1 MGDRITVTIDGIEL
15 QAEQGQMLIDIADE
29 AGIYIPR
36 FCYHN
41 KLSVA
46 ANCRMCLVEVEKAPK
61 PLPACATP
69 VMDGMNV
76 STKSDYAKKAQ
87 KNVMEFLLINHPL
100 DCPIC
105 DQGGE
110 CELQDLAMGYGRDSS
125 AFAERKRV
133 VRDKDIGPL
142 IGMEMTRCI
151 HCTRC
156 VRFGEEIAGLR
167 ELGMTGRGMYSE
179 IGTYVESTVNHELSG
194 NVIDL
199 CPVGA
204 LTAKPSRFGARAW
217 EVRQTESIAPHDAVG
232 SNIFIHSMRDKLVRV
247 VPRDNESINE
257 VWISDRDRFSYQGAM
272 HEDRIA
278 APMIKKDGE
287 WIVTDWQTALDK
299 AVSGIRSV
307 VDAQG
312 PEALGAWVSP
322 QATLEEMYLLQG
334 IVRHLGSNNIDHR
347 TFQVDFRG
355 QGYEASKPLL
365 GTGIA
370 DIEQQNSILVIGSN
384 VRKEQPIIAH
394 RIRKA
399 SLAGATVSALNPR
412 DFDLRLEMKQ
422 NILANPSA
430 MVSELASI
438 AAASGATRSS
448 VDHLIKS
455 AVPGESHEAIAG
467 SLKDADQGL
476 ILLGQL
482 AIQHPDYTIL
492 HELAAAIAE
501 AAGAIHSVLPAAG
514 NTVGAWQAGIV
525 PHRLPGGA
533 EADRAGRN
541 ISQMQSEPVAALI
554 VHNLE
559 PEHDF
564 ADPQAALNAVNAAD
578 FCVVLSPYVG
588 DHTKEYADVILPVVP
603 YSETDGTFINM
614 EGLAQSF
621 NAAVKNYAESAPA
634 WKVYRVLGE
643 QLGIETYKYEEL
655 NEVTAE
661 VLQIGQQQAAATP
674 VDSRLETELT
684 SDSLLRSGE
693 VSIYATDS
701 LVRRAAALQDTSDG
715 RNRRLVVINSQTAE
729 KAGVLNASQ
738 VLVTQ
743 NDQVVNMP
751 LCIDDGMADD
761 SIWLPLIPELGGL
774 NTEVQIKAVS

>member
-1 MGDRITVTIDGIEL
+1 MGDKITVTIDGIEL

-278 APMIKKDGE
+278 APMIKKDGD

-299 AVSGIRSV
+299 ALSGLRSV
-307 VDAQG
+307 VDGQG
-312 PEALGAWVSP
+312 PDALGAWVSP

-355 QGYEASKPLL
+355 QGHEASKPLL

-370 DIEQQNSILVIGSN
+370 DIELQNSILVIGSN
-384 VRKEQPIIAH
+384 IRKEQPIIAH

-399 SLAGATVSALNPR
+399 SLAGATVNALNPR
-412 DFDLRLEMKQ
+412 DFDLRLEMNQ

-430 MVSELASI
+430 IVSELASV

-455 AVPGESHEAIAG
+455 AVPRESHKAIAG

-482 AIQHPDYTIL
+482 AIQHPDYAIL
-492 HELAAAIAE
+492 NELAVAIAE
-501 AAGAIHSVLPAAG
+501 AVDAVHSVLPAAG

-533 EADRAGRN
+533 EVDNAGKN
-541 ISQMQSEPVAALI
+541 MAQMQREPVAALI

-564 ADPQAALNAVNAAD
+564 ADPHVALNAANAAD

-621 NAAVKNYAESAPA
+621 NAAVKNYAESVPA

-674 VDSRLETELT
+674 VDSRLEPELT

-701 LVRRAAALQDTSDG
+701 LVRRATALQDTSDG

>member
-1 MGDRITVTIDGIEL
+1 M
-15 QAEQGQMLIDIADE
+15 
-29 AGIYIPR
+29 
-36 FCYHN
+36 
-41 KLSVA
+41 
-46 ANCRMCLVEVEKAPK
+46 
-61 PLPACATP
+61 
-69 VMDGMNV
+69 
-76 STKSDYAKKAQ
+76 
-87 KNVMEFLLINHPL
+87 
-100 DCPIC
+100 
-105 DQGGE
+105 
-110 CELQDLAMGYGRDSS
+110 
-125 AFAERKRV
+125 
-133 VRDKDIGPL
+133 
-142 IGMEMTRCI
+142 
-151 HCTRC
+151 
-156 VRFGEEIAGLR
+156 
-167 ELGMTGRGMYSE
+167 
-179 IGTYVESTVNHELSG
+179 
-194 NVIDL
+194 
-199 CPVGA
+199 
-204 LTAKPSRFGARAW
+204 
-217 EVRQTESIAPHDAVG
+217 
-232 SNIFIHSMRDKLVRV
+232 
-247 VPRDNESINE
+247 
-257 VWISDRDRFSYQGAM
+257 
-272 HEDRIA
+272 
-278 APMIKKDGE
+278 
-287 WIVTDWQTALDK
+287 
-299 AVSGIRSV
+299 
-307 VDAQG
+307 
-312 PEALGAWVSP
+312 
-322 QATLEEMYLLQG
+322 
-334 IVRHLGSNNIDHR
+334 
-347 TFQVDFRG
+347 
-355 QGYEASKPLL
+355 
-365 GTGIA
+365 GIA
-370 DIEQQNSILVIGSN
+370 DIELQNSILVIGSN

-399 SLAGATVSALNPR
+399 ALAGATVNALNPR
-412 DFDLRLEMKQ
+412 DFDLRLKMNE
-422 NILANPSA
+422 NILAHPSA

-438 AAASGATRSS
+438 AAACGATRSS

-455 AVPGESHEAIAG
+455 AAPGESHKTIAG

-492 HELAAAIAE
+492 NELAAAIAE
-501 AAGAIHSVLPAAG
+501 SVDAVHSVLPAAG

-533 EADRAGRN
+533 EAGNAGKN

-564 ADPQAALNAVNAAD
+564 ADPQAALNAANAAD

-588 DHTKEYADVILPVVP
+588 DHTKEYADVILPIVP

-621 NAAVKNYAESAPA
+621 SAAVKNYAESAPA

-661 VLQIGQQQAAATP
+661 VLQIGQQQAAPTR
-674 VDSRLETELT
+674 VDYRLEAELT
-684 SDSLLRSGE
+684 SDGLLRSGE

-701 LVRRAAALQDTSDG
+701 LVRRAAALQDTIDG

-729 KAGVLNASQ
+729 KAGVLNASH

-743 NDQVVNMP
+743 DDQVVNMP